1 MVQQCIMVCREMR
14 GWGASSLVFGGHPP
28 LSPLPRARGRGR
40 AAGNTWSSRN
50 PRPPPPPLSTL
61 WACHTHQHLPSI
73 SKTFS
78 RYAFESTRR
87 IRVKHTQRVLR
98 QLLYVT
104 KFSQSLATFHTTS
117 HLSSISA
124 HLASLTTAHLLL
136 SLPPER

>member
-1 MVQQCIMVCREMR
+1 MVSREMR
-14 GWGASSLVFGGHPP
+14 GRGASGLVFGGHPP
-28 LSPLPRARGRGR
+28 LSPSPPLPRARGRGR

-61 WACHTHQHLPSI
+61 WACHIHQHLPSM
-73 SKTFS
+73 SKALS
-78 RYAFESTRR
+78 KCASESTRR

-98 QLLYVT
+98 QLPYVT
-104 KFSQSLATFHTTS
+104 PFSQSLATFHTAS

-124 HLASLTTAHLLL
+124 HLASLTTAHLVL